1 MGKRNKSMLAYKGFR
16 KGLICRGYQYF
27 ENQWNCTD
35 KARCH
40 ERGFH
45 CAENPLDCLVY
56 YPSWES
62 SEYYLVEAK
71 GDLDEDAVDS
81 KIACTELFL
90 KRKLELVQ
98 LLYEGLKYMIKKPG
112 RNWSSVVSAEKGKGH
127 LLGKLRI
134 DHAQLL
140 RLRKAESIKRL
151 EWLQYEKETGKQIDD
166 HLISWYIEQGLSPA
180 SISFIKG
187 RMSALQIKN
196 YLSRQSAENGEKIGN
211 VLSIWMD
218 YLRMAD
224 SLGWDT
230 QDAII
235 YRARKLFERHD
246 EASQCLRRKK
256 LQERISEK
264 KTAFPTIQQICS
276 SIRKKYE
283 YRSDKE
289 VYEILVPNGIE
300 DILAEGECLKH
311 CIDVNNLYLQRIADR
326 ETYILFLRKKEN
338 PMQPYFT
345 LEVEPNGTVRQ
356 KSTYYNRQEK
366 NMDEINQFLKRWQ
379 RVIQKRLS
387 KQDKLWTEESQ
398 RKREEEY
405 LQLRKEKK
413 IIFAGNYNGRLL
425 ADILEENLLE
435 TEAEPAA

>member
-1 MGKRNKSMLAYKGFR
+1 M
-16 KGLICRGYQYF
+16 
-27 ENQWNCTD
+27 
-35 KARCH
+35 
-40 ERGFH
+40 
-45 CAENPLDCLVY
+45 
-56 YPSWES
+56 
-62 SEYYLVEAK
+62 
-71 GDLDEDAVDS
+71 
-81 KIACTELFL
+81 
-90 KRKLELVQ
+90 
-98 LLYEGLKYMIKKPG
+98 
-112 RNWSSVVSAEKGKGH
+112 
-127 LLGKLRI
+127 
-134 DHAQLL
+134 
-140 RLRKAESIKRL
+140 
-151 EWLQYEKETGKQIDD
+151 
-166 HLISWYIEQGLSPA
+166 
-180 SISFIKG
+180 KG

-196 YLSRQSAENGEKIGN
+196 YLSRQSTENGKKIWD
-211 VLSIWMD
+211 VLNIWMD

-235 YRARKLFERHD
+235 YRARKLFQRHD
-246 EASQCLRRKK
+246 EATQCLRRKK

-264 KTAFPTIQQICS
+264 KTAFPTIQQIYS
-276 SIRKKYE
+276 SIREKYE

-435 TEAEPAA
+435 AEAEPAA